1 MLAYTLIRRLGVS
14 TKVINSVL
22 QDGISRESP
31 SLEGKKEAS
40 VGLVGFWHEAPGQQ
54 GWLST
59 AAYFPRHQ
67 CCFACARRL
76 GRATFSQGTK
86 STTGRSFQKPQSRDG
101 QQQMHRDSYPFD
113 KNVACIFFFINVDHS
128 DCKHHC
134 PLASAIFIM
143 YLSLMLSA
151 ADVSYHIQKSHSNA
165 IEPLRVRKSRK
176 VNRVG
181 VDCTS
186 PSCWQRKGGK
196 CPGVIIETAAGLLGK
211 IICMQGTRHVLA
223 CACLLAT
230 KERPGRLHL
239 NCCDTAIKSQD
250 KDEVSGKGH
259 EQPLTNGDKPV
270 SPLKETDSARDIN
283 EQSLAGSTKD
293 IGVPVESDQSP
304 SAEKTAEDESPPAA
318 EKASDAQAPPSPS
331 TQDKED
337 QASPTLDPGDVQ
349 VVESP
354 AGPAAQSIGT
364 VQEEEDEAEVQ
375 VRGDQQGQI
384 HQVQQQQHLHQHQQ
398 FQQRQ
403 QQQQQQPEASG
414 EVSTA
419 SLISSAKPTSPGP
432 SPAPSMAS
440 SLSTGMPY
448 PSTSISNMLP
458 PRATAAAILTGMGG
472 KFGLMYGFG
481 QFFVVQHACTC
492 L

>member
-1 MLAYTLIRRLGVS
+1 MSCCFGGGGR
-14 TKVINSVL
+14 KK
-22 QDGISRESP
+22 
-31 SLEGKKEAS
+31 KKEKQ
-40 VGLVGFWHEAPGQQ
+40 E
-54 GWLST
+54 
-59 AAYFPRHQ
+59 
-67 CCFACARRL
+67 
-76 GRATFSQGTK
+76 
-86 STTGRSFQKPQSRDG
+86 
-101 QQQMHRDSYPFD
+101 
-113 KNVACIFFFINVDHS
+113 
-128 DCKHHC
+128 
-134 PLASAIFIM
+134 
-143 YLSLMLSA
+143 
-151 ADVSYHIQKSHSNA
+151 
-165 IEPLRVRKSRK
+165 
-176 VNRVG
+176 
-181 VDCTS
+181 
-186 PSCWQRKGGK
+186 
-196 CPGVIIETAAGLLGK
+196 AAGWKDEPQQKKQVKEDWLGPVQAPPAGSAK
-211 IICMQGTRHVLA
+211 VESA
-223 CACLLAT
+223 
-230 KERPGRLHL
+230 
-239 NCCDTAIKSQD
+239 QD

-458 PRATAAAILTGMGG
+458 PRATAAAILTGALPSQPPLAGG
-472 KFGLMYGFG
+472 GWPAGLSGT
-481 QFFVVQHACTC
+481 VSP
-492 L
+492 